1 MLVER
6 VVVQIDAD
14 ATLPFWR
21 GAQVFR
27 FASVA
32 YAIGAQIVS
41 VNAQAPANSGVP
53 AYSHPLISW
62 LLIALLVVWSGVSGL
77 VYAFELL
84 PRPPM
89 VVAELVITVLL
100 IASTV
105 WVVRPEYY
113 HHHQSLPSTFWVT
126 NVVVSVALLWG
137 PIAGGAAGVGFS
149 LLSLGV
155 EEQFH
160 NVVTDA
166 TTPILLTVGVTLGIG
181 ARIVSRAQQELSA
194 AVRMQAATKERERL
208 AREVHDGALQ
218 VLALMRR
225 RGADIGGDAA
235 ELGRLAGEQEQALRT
250 LISEQ
255 AAVPVPGIDETTEL
269 RARLQAVVP
278 SEVAFSGPAEAVHLP
293 DATVTELVA
302 VVGTILDN
310 VARHAGDGARA
321 FVLLEDLGDEV
332 VLTVRDDGVGIPDG
346 RLPQAEAEGRMGV
359 SKSIR
364 GRMTDL
370 GGEAVLE
377 TGPDIGTEW
386 ELHVPR
392 TNRQDE
398 HRD

>member
-1 MLVER
+1 M
-6 VVVQIDAD
+6 VQIDSD

-41 VNAQAPANSGVP
+41 VTAEAPVGSGVP

-62 LLIALLVVWSGVSGL
+62 LLIALLVIWSGVSGL
-77 VYAFELL
+77 IYAFEML
-84 PRPPM
+84 PRPP
-89 VVAELVITVLL
+89 VVIVELVITVLL

-105 WVVRPEYY
+105 WVVRPEYF
-113 HHHQSLPSTFWVT
+113 HHHQSLPSTFWIT
-126 NVVVSVALLWG
+126 NAVVSIALLWG
-137 PIAGGAAGVGFS
+137 PIAGGVAGVGFS
-149 LLSLGV
+149 LLSLGI
-155 EEQFH
+155 EQQMH
-160 NVVTDA
+160 NFVTDA

-225 RGADIGGDAA
+225 RGADLGGEAQ

-255 AAVPVPGIDETTEL
+255 AAMPGVDESTEL
-269 RARLQAVVP
+269 RSRLQAVLPV
-278 SEVAFSGPAEAVHLP
+278 SAAFSGPAEPVYLSSTA
-293 DATVTELVA
+293 VTELVA
-302 VVGTILDN
+302 VVRTILDN
-310 VARHAGDGARA
+310 VERHAGADARA
-321 FVLLEDLGDEV
+321 FLLLEDLGDEV
-332 VLTVRDDGVGIPDG
+332 VLTVRDDGAGIPEG
-346 RLPQAEAEGRMGV
+346 RLAEARAEGRMGV

-364 GRMTDL
+364 GRMNDL
-370 GGEAVLE
+370 GGEALLE

-392 TNRQDE
+392 T
-398 HRD
+398 

>member
-1 MLVER
+1 M
-6 VVVQIDAD
+6 VQIDSD

-32 YAIGAQIVS
+32 YAVGAQIVS
-41 VNAQAPANSGVP
+41 VNAEAPVGSGIP
-53 AYSHPLISW
+53 AYSHPLVSW
-62 LLIALLVVWSGVSGL
+62 LLIAILVIWSGVSGL

-84 PRPPM
+84 PRPPT
-89 VVAELVITVLL
+89 VIAELVITVLL

-105 WVVRPEYY
+105 WVVRPEYF
-113 HHHQSLPSTFWVT
+113 HHHQSLPSTFWIT
-126 NVVVSVALLWG
+126 NAVVSVALLWG

-149 LLSLGV
+149 LLSLGI
-155 EEQFH
+155 EQQMH
-160 NVVTDA
+160 NFVTDA

-225 RGADIGGDAA
+225 RGADLGGDAA
-235 ELGRLAGEQEQALRT
+235 QLGRLAGEQEQALRT

-255 AAVPVPGIDETTEL
+255 AAEPGVDESTEL
-269 RARLQAVVP
+269 RSRLQAVLP
-278 SEVAFSGPAEAVHLP
+278 ASAAFSGPAEPVYLSSP
-293 DATVTELVA
+293 VVTELVA
-302 VVGTILDN
+302 VVRTILDN
-310 VARHAGDGARA
+310 VERHAGDDARA
-321 FVLLEDLGDEV
+321 FLLLEDLGDEV
-332 VLTVRDDGVGIPDG
+332 VLTVRDDGPGIPEG
-346 RLPQAEAEGRMGV
+346 RLDAAQAEGRMGV

-364 GRMTDL
+364 GRMADL
-370 GGEAVLE
+370 GGEALLE

-386 ELHVPR
+386 ELHVPAADR
-392 TNRQDE
+392 AG
-398 HRD
+398 